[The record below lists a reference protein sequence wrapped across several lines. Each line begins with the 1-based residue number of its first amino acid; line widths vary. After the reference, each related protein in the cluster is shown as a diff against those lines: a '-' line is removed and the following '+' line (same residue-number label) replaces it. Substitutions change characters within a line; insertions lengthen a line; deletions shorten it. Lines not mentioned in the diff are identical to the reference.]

1 MKSLY
6 QDLDRR
12 RSIFLLLEGNHKMSP
27 EKKPTNLDENVIN
40 ELFR

>member
-12 RSIFLLLEGNHKMSP
+12 RSIFLEGNHKMSP